1 MNRLKIIWSL
11 LFCVALSPVF
21 GQISFFDGDFDAALA
36 KAKTENKKVFVDFYT
51 EWCGPCKLMATRVF
65 TDEEV
70 GKYFNEHFVCCKIDA
85 EAEKELADAYQVD
98 AYPNMV
104 IMDASGKMLKRLKGA
119 MAADRLLREAEI
131 ICGDALSFEQMYEKY
146 KKNRKDYEV
155 VQALLMEAP
164 AYVTT
169 QKDYDR
175 EKWTARIDV
184 LFPEYVKNK
193 GLKNMINAVDF
204 YILTFYHSR
213 IEKKDPIF
221 DFVVEHY
228 DDFVAAA
235 GKEQVSRYV
244 VGLNNAYI
252 IQMCKKG
259 DQAGYVKRVQQLS
272 GDMAHA
278 YGDLTFGTLTVK
290 EAVSLLADATFYL
303 HKGNEDEFFVKMDQY
318 FAGVGDSLT
327 VNDYTQPL
335 EDLYRVSQGK
345 MSAKA
350 QHKSIG
356 WMSQALKMEMPVQ
369 LRTRL
374 LVMLGECYAGTGE
387 REKAKQS
394 YNQAFLMSAQLEDKA
409 MMKQLQGII
418 QNKLQML

>member
-1 MNRLKIIWSL
+1 MNRLKMIWSL
-11 LFCVALSPVF
+11 LLCVVLGPVF
-21 GQISFFDGDFDAALA
+21 GQISFFEGDFNAALA

-119 MAADRLLREAEI
+119 MAADRLLHEAKI
-131 ICGDALSFEQMYEKY
+131 ICGDALSFEQLYEKY
-146 KKNRKDYEV
+146 KKNRKDYQV

-164 AYVTT
+164 AFVAT

-193 GLKNMINAVDF
+193 GLKNMINPVDF
-204 YILTFYHSR
+204 YILTFYHSH
-213 IEKKDPIF
+213 IDKSDPIF

-259 DQAGYVKRVQQLS
+259 DQAGYEKRVQRLS
-272 GDMAHA
+272 GDMQHA
-278 YGDLTFGTLTVK
+278 YGDLTFGALTVK
-290 EAVSLLADATFYL
+290 EAVSLLADATYYL

-318 FAGVGDSLT
+318 FAGVGDSLS

-345 MSAKA
+345 MSTKA
-350 QHKSIG
+350 QQKSIT
-356 WMSQALKMEMPVQ
+356 WISRALKMDMPVQ

-374 LVMLGECYAGTGE
+374 LMILGECYAGTGE

-394 YNQAFLMSAQLEDKA
+394 YNQAFLMSAQMEDKE
-409 MMKQLQGII
+409 MMKQVQGLI
-418 QNKLQML
+418 QHKLQTL